1 MPAPTS
7 PLAPP
12 QAPPHSEAPASDQVP
27 TSGQTPGK
35 HADGPSASE
44 GSNSGKKKKFFT
56 AKKVVWIS
64 IASVLGF
71 IILVLALLLFMPKC
85 SKGREQAGRI
95 FKRHQVGAY
104 RGNRENPVE
113 DVPLP
118 TTTSQ
123 TEKGKCLCF
132 YSISI

>member
-12 QAPPHSEAPASDQVP
+12 QAPPQASPHSEAPISDQVP
-27 TSGQTPGK
+27 ASDQTPGK

-44 GSNSGKKKKFFT
+44 GSNSGEKKKFLT
-56 AKKVVWIS
+56 TKRVVWIS
-64 IASVLGF
+64 IAGVLLF
-71 IILVLALLLFMPKC
+71 IILTLGLLLFMPKC
-85 SKGREQAGRI
+85 SRGREEAGRI

-104 RGNRENPVE
+104 RGNRKNLGE
-113 DVPLP
+113 DGPLP

-123 TEKGKCLCF
+123 TEKGK
-132 YSISI
+132 